1 MKEQDK
7 KSFVALLTQASLVF
21 ADTRTIGPD
30 LVKVYWDVLY
40 PYNLTDISE
49 AFDALYHTKTFRGL
63 PLPAEIRNAV
73 HVTPP
78 EPEKP
83 APLTWADLEGTSAA
97 ARFTRYL
104 IVSGKWREIG
114 EDPTGGI
121 WRNKFEQ
128 WKTTGQPMPPKG
140 ATILKGMEA

>member
-1 MKEQDK
+1 MIEKDK
-7 KSFVALLTQASLVF
+7 QQFAQFLSQAALVF
-21 ADTRTIGPD
+21 ADTRPITPILIGT
-30 LVKVYWDVLY
+30 YWDVLR
-40 PYNLTDISE
+40 PYRIEDISE

-83 APLTWADLEGTSAA
+83 PALTWADLEGTSAS

-114 EDPTGGI
+114 DDPTGGI
-121 WRNKFEQ
+121 WRNKFES
-128 WKTTGQPMPPKG
+128 WKTAGQPMPPKN